1 MGCHL
6 WISVTR
12 RSGCPPGQ
20 EMRTLLHHNPALPP
34 AMLPFIPVLLVVW
47 GIFFFSLF
55 WNKKIKGF
63 LCGLMWGNNPT
74 NDLPR
79 GSLSSLP
86 PRKEGAVWLSR
97 TFGGLSAVPAH
108 YLITSSP
115 QALGLFFFFF
125 FFGQTVSGPTRD
137 PFCCVL
143 FSWDHPTKQFWPEQA
158 EMASR
163 SIQSPLHLHFY
174 SGETI
179 PY

>member
-6 WISVTR
+6 WISVTW

-97 TFGGLSAVPAH
+97 TFGGLSAIPAH

-125 FFGQTVSGPTRD
+125 FLAKPFLVQLGILFAACCSHGTTPPNNSGLSKQKWHLGLYDHHSAFVSI
-137 PFCCVL
+137 
-143 FSWDHPTKQFWPEQA
+143 PE
-158 EMASR
+158 R
-163 SIQSPLHLHFY
+163 
-174 SGETI
+174 
-179 PY
+179 